1 MTFSPYTEL
10 HNYFYV
16 VPKHF
21 HFRTGEPVS
30 IKQFLSFPVLP
41 APGNHP
47 SVFCLC
53 GLTSWRYFIQIDA
66 LQYVSFCIWLLAVS
80 LILSRFIHEAAH
92 VRISFFFM
100 AKLYSI
106 VFCATICLSIHLL
119 RDTGWFLI
127 LAIIQ
132 NVAVNVGV
140 CIFFQICLFVFFD
153 KYPEGELLDCM
164 VVLVSVF

>member
-119 RDTGWFLI
+119 RDTWVVSTFGFYKHDCYDHLCVSI
-127 LAIIQ
+127 LFAFSILWGPI
-132 NVAVNVGV
+132 G
-140 CIFFQICLFVFFD
+140 FF
-153 KYPEGELLDCM
+153 
-164 VVLVSVF
+164 